1 MKFLVDNALSP
12 VVAELLRKAGYDATH
27 VREYGLQAAD
37 DSTIFQLA
45 LAQDRILL
53 SADTD
58 FGTLLALRD
67 SRKPS
72 VVIFRTTTRR
82 RLAEQVALFLA
93 NLPNITEPLEQ
104 GSVVVLEETR
114 VRVRPLPIS
123 GDA

>member
-12 VVAELLRKAGYDATH
+12 VVAELLREAGYDAVH
-27 VREYGLQAAD
+27 VRDYGLQAAD
-37 DSTIFQLA
+37 DGTIFQLA

-82 RLAEQVALFLA
+82 RPSEQVALFLA